1 MFHAIEKY
9 RTLSQVLLGIIG
21 VSFVGFGI
29 ASFEIVRD
37 NRYIVKIG
45 DQVINRAALDE
56 AVRTSQASG
65 GSASREEVF
74 QTLVQR
80 AYLMEGAKALGIAVS
95 DTQIKQGIV
104 DAPIFHDEQGKFSPE
119 RFQTFLKNN
128 HLSESAFMQM
138 ERERLTLVSLLQM
151 LNSNVVTS
159 SQAERYI
166 QTQMAERVIRTSVFN
181 PENYAA
187 QVKAGDAELQK
198 YYDAHKSNYAVAP
211 GVKYEYMVV
220 SPKDLADK
228 QTVSAEEVQ
237 AALKTATTNQK
248 PTRRIAHIMINAPKS
263 ADAATRQ
270 KAREQAEK
278 IAQEA
283 KASPDKFAELAK
295 QYSQDTGSAQNGGDL
310 GALTQ
315 GSLPAKPLDDAAFKL
330 AQGAVSD
337 VVETDFGY
345 HIVRVLEIQGNDAA
359 AQEARVRQELQLKK
373 AQQAYEKIRE
383 EIAEFTL
390 NTPDLKAAAQKF
402 GLSVQQQNEWLTQA
416 NAGSLHVPKAV
427 ADALFSE
434 DVMTKKHISE
444 GISADGATWFVRV
457 TDTRPAGTETL
468 ATARDRIRADFV
480 RAESIRLA
488 RAAAQQA
495 QTDLQARKA
504 VTLAWTPEQ
513 NVLPMQM
520 QAALVPAD
528 YKAFMAA
535 VPNNG
540 QPAYAVVERG
550 GMVELVEVLKN
561 NPLGGGQIIQA
572 VRMQLAQL
580 RGETVTQAYLQYLQ
594 TKIPTKQGAEK
605 VNEE

>member
-56 AVRTSQASG
+56 AVRNSQASG

-80 AYLMEGAKALGIAVS
+80 AYLMEGAKELGIAVS

-119 RFQTFLKNN
+119 RFQTYLQNN
-128 HLSESAFMQM
+128 HLSENAFMQM

-151 LNSNVVTS
+151 LNSNVTS
-159 SQAERYI
+159 SAQVERFI
-166 QTQMAERVIRTSVFN
+166 QTRMAERVIRTSVFN

-187 QVKAGDAELQK
+187 
-198 YYDAHKSNYAVAP
+198 
-211 GVKYEYMVV
+211 
-220 SPKDLADK
+220 
-228 QTVSAEEVQ
+228 EVQ
-237 AALKTATTNQK
+237 AALKTAATNQK

-402 GLSVQQQNEWLTQA
+402 GLTVQQQNEWLTQA

-504 VTLAWTPEQ
+504 VTLVWTPEQ

>member
-56 AVRTSQASG
+56 AVRNSQASG

-119 RFQTFLKNN
+119 RFQTYLQNN

-159 SQAERYI
+159 GQAERYI
-166 QTQMAERVIRTSVFN
+166 QRQMAERVIRTSVFN

-211 GVKYEYMVV
+211 GVKYE
-220 SPKDLADK
+220 
-228 QTVSAEEVQ
+228 EVQ
-237 AALKTATTNQK
+237 AALKTAATNQK

-402 GLSVQQQNEWLTQA
+402 GLTVQQQNEWLTQA

-520 QAALVPAD
+520 QAALPPAD